1 MAMTDTTDTT
11 GTTGTTGTTAP
22 TPATPAIGTTG
33 TTAPTPATPAMDKA
47 ARRALAGEIAAQ
59 LGETEPEPA
68 GLIARALRL
77 LGAEQ
82 VQAIVARVREVEVS
96 GGMMLPDGSRR
107 RTPGG
112 VFFYLLR
119 TTVGQKDWYRIF
131 RPQTTAHGAHTS
143 QGTPGAPDAETTGQA
158 TAAAAPPFDW
168 ATFGTAATEAMS
180 ERGEATTVKLTVIG
194 RPGKVVERGDV
205 VLVAMRSEKAPS
217 LPKGVPAPTSPQTDY
232 MALVGRKQWGKVAEA
247 LAADPADKVIVEGYP
262 TVRPDFAGITVHAT
276 SATTTGIQAGKR
288 AVPPPTA

>member
-1 MAMTDTTDTT
+1 MVMTDTT
-11 GTTGTTGTTAP
+11 GTTD
-22 TPATPAIGTTG
+22 

-59 LGETEPEPA
+59 LGETDPEPA

-77 LGAEQ
+77 LGAER
-82 VQAIVARVREVEVS
+82 VQATVARALEVEAA
-96 GGMMLPDGSRR
+96 GGMMVPDGSRR

-119 TTVGQKDWYRIF
+119 TTIGQKDWYRIF
-131 RPQTTAHGAHTS
+131 RPQTTGHAP
-143 QGTPGAPDAETTGQA
+143 PGAPGAPNTLTTGQA
-158 TAAAAPPFDW
+158 TAAAATPFAW
-168 ATFGTAATEAMS
+168 ATFSVAAMEAMS
-180 ERGEATTVKLTVIG
+180 ERGEATTVKLTAIG

-217 LPKGVPAPTSPQTDY
+217 FPKGVPAPESPQTDY
-232 MALVGRKQWGKVAEA
+232 MALVGMKQWRKVAEA
-247 LAADPADKVIVEGYP
+247 LAANPDDKVIIEGYP

-288 AVPPPTA
+288 AAQQVATATQSD